1 VLLFV
6 YLYASGN
13 PHQAGSG
20 WKDYNG
26 KSIRPAKFTTLPA
39 RVLAVPCRKIFWS
52 SFEERSVPVPPRKNM
67 QNLFTYGSLM
77 CEDIMFA
84 VVGGALRH
92 TRAIL
97 PEHCRLSVKNQHYP
111 GVVPSIDGSVDGIVY
126 HDIAPEGWSR
136 LDRFE
141 GEMYS
146 RRLVTVLY
154 ENGDEAQVYC
164 YVFRPEFQQQLT
176 AEEWDFD
183 IFLHSGKRIFQTRYP
198 GFKDIE

>member
-13 PHQAGSG
+13 LHQAGSG

-26 KSIRPAKFTTLPA
+26 KSIQPATALPP
-39 RVLAVPCRKIFWS
+39 RVLAVPYRNMPWTPFK
-52 SFEERSVPVPPRKNM
+52 ERSVPVPVRRTM

-77 CEDIMFA
+77 CEDIMSA
-84 VVGGALRH
+84 VVGGSLRR
-92 TRAIL
+92 TRALL
-97 PEHCRLSVKNQHYP
+97 PRYRRLLVKNEHYP
-111 GVVPSIDGSVDGIVY
+111 AVVPSIDDSVDGIVY
-126 HDIAPEGWSR
+126 HDISPEGWSR
-136 LDRFE
+136 LDNFE

-146 RRLVTVLY
+146 RRLVAVLY

-164 YVFRPEFQQQLT
+164 YVFKPEFQQQLT

-183 IFLHSGKRIFQTRYP
+183 MFLRRDKSFFLTRYP